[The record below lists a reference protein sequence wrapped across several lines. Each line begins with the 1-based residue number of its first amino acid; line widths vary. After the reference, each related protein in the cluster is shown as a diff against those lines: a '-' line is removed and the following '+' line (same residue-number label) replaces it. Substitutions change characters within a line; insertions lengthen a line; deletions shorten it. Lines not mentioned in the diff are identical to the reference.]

1 MSTAATAKAW
11 NNRNMTRRS
20 VMPWSGLVRAV
31 LFVLVAG
38 VVGQLV
44 AKRMTSGDEDS
55 DDFRLAAIVGG
66 KELTSHATALR
77 SASALA
83 VMGGVEIDL
92 RDATLDPEGA
102 TLDVTA
108 IMGGLE
114 VKLPVGW
121 AVHVESRGSLGGV
134 DTRLTQAADLPET
147 APTLRVTTNTW
158 FGGVE
163 ISE

>member
-1 MSTAATAKAW
+1 MSTAARPQAW
-11 NNRNMTRRS
+11 NNRPMTRRS
-20 VMPWSGLVRAV
+20 VTPRSGLVRTV
-31 LFVLVAG
+31 LLVLVAG

-44 AKRMTSGDEDS
+44 AKRMTRGDEDS
-55 DDFRLAAIVGG
+55 DDVRLAAIVGG
-66 KELTSHATALR
+66 KELKSRATALR

-92 RDATLDPEGA
+92 RDASLDPGGA

-108 IMGGLE
+108 IMGGVE
-114 VKLPVGW
+114 VRLPVGW
-121 AVHVESRGSLGGV
+121 VVDVESRGGLGGV
-134 DTRLTQAADLPET
+134 DTRLTEAADLPDG

-158 FGGVE
+158 LGGVE